1 MKKQLLLIFISFFAW
16 QTWGQTVIPN
26 NQINCGGCAILNG
39 GFDTPSFTAIYTFD
53 QPSFITTIETACQY
67 NGGGLVGAMNMIV
80 YFGPTSTGPW
90 YQMANINIGTST
102 TMTTY
107 STPPINKITQYIKFV
122 CNRTT
127 SGCIGGCYYFNPQV
141 IYGQPIITS
150 SVASP
155 LMNGACTVLTSAAI
169 GETYQWSTGATTQTI
184 SVCNSGVYTCTVTN
198 TSFTGNQ
205 DHVASISVSTLGQ
218 QDNLP
223 GPNGEVY
230 AIYKNGNNV
239 YIGGD
244 FNAIGPI
251 TGSGAQIDT
260 TTAIANTN
268 LPRVDGT
275 INTTISDGAGGWFI
289 GGTFT
294 RVGNYLINN
303 LAHINA
309 NNTVDVGFKPEP
321 NGAVYTLKLDNAV
334 LYIGGAFTNV
344 KGLANNYIAKLNKI
358 NGSPVFWN
366 ANANGI
372 VRSIDQY
379 ADQVI
384 VGGNFTSL
392 GGGARNYLGAVD
404 SIFVQLNAWNPNP
417 NAAVYKVYVNG
428 TKLYAGGDFTTIGG
442 VSKQYG
448 CGFTLPA
455 FTTDGYNMGANSRI
469 HDFVLNNN
477 ILYAA
482 GTFTLIGGAA
492 RNYVAGMNYLN
503 AVANTFNATADGI
516 VYSLAISSNK
526 LMVGGAFSNIGGAA
540 RNRIATLSLTSGTAT
555 AWNPNVIGLKG
566 TTSVV
571 NSIATN
577 STNIYAGGYF
587 YSVGASTRNNIASL
601 DATTGLLTAWNP
613 NANSI
618 VRAIYADNT
627 NVYLGGDF
635 TTVNGSILKNRIAQ
649 INATTGT
656 ATGWNPNADG
666 AVNALTA
673 KGTTLF
679 VGGAFANIGGGA
691 RAKIASLSTSSGGAT
706 AFNPTANGNVNALS
720 IGGDTLYVGGAF
732 TTIGGQTRN
741 RVAAYGITSSA
752 LLATNPNAN
761 NTVNA
766 LSFANNKLYIA
777 GTFTNIAAANRTYLA
792 EYDVVG
798 NALTSLDAYFVTSSG
813 INVLFSS
820 DVSLYQGGGYNFAN
834 QGQPINNLSAINTAS
849 SAVGYWQPQPDDIIR
864 TIFAATDKVYVGGR
878 FKTITSRYQ
887 PYFASTDLFVSSNSA
902 PVLTSLASNT
912 ICVGDTI
919 KVNGSGFIGVSSVN
933 IGTTAMSFSVISSNL
948 IKVFTT
954 TNITGILSVTN
965 PIGTTTI
972 SPSVTVSALPSASIT
987 AVGTTTF
994 CQGSNTLL
1002 NANTGAGL
1010 TYLWSLNG
1018 TTISGATAATY
1029 SAIAAGIY
1037 SVSVKNAGG
1046 CSKQSNGI
1054 TVTVNAAPTASIS
1067 AVGSTSICQ
1076 GSNSVLNA
1084 NTGTGLSYQWTQNGA
1099 NISGATAA
1107 SYSATAAGSY
1117 AVVVTNT
1124 LNCNATSN
1132 TASVTVNTLPVVTA
1146 NATSTVVCTGQ
1157 SITLTGGGATTYAW
1171 SGGVTNGVSFAP
1183 TVNATYTVTGTAA
1196 TGCTNTATK
1205 AITVNTLPV
1214 VTANATSSAVCLG
1227 QTTTLS
1233 GGGANTYAWSG
1244 GVTNGVAFAPTVNAT
1259 YTVTGTAATGCTNT
1273 ATKQITVNNLPTVTA
1288 NATSTVVCSGQSITL
1303 TGGGASTYAWSGGVT
1318 NGVSFA
1324 PTVNATY
1331 TVTGTDVN
1339 GCINTATKAITVNN
1353 LPTVTANAT
1362 STVVCSGQSI
1372 TLTGGGASTY
1382 AWSGGVTNGVAFAPT
1397 VNATYTVTGTAA
1409 TGCTNTATKA
1419 ITVNT
1424 LPVVTANAT
1433 SSAVCLGQTTTLS
1446 GGGANTYAWSGG
1458 ITNGVAFAPTVN
1470 ATYTVTGTDVN
1481 GCINTATKAI
1491 TVNNL
1496 PTVTANATSTVVCS
1510 GQSITLT
1517 GGGASTYAWSGGVT
1531 NGVSFAPTV
1540 NATYTVTGTDVNGC
1554 SSTAT
1559 KAITVNNLPTVTAN
1573 ATSTVVCS
1581 GQAITLTGGGANTY
1595 AWSGGVTNG
1604 VSFAPTVNATYTVT
1618 GMDVNGCSNTAT
1630 KPITVNNLPTVTAN
1644 ATSSAVCLGQ
1654 TTTLSGGGAT
1664 TYAWSGGV
1672 TNGVSFAP
1680 TVNATYTVTGTDV
1693 NGCINTATKAIT
1705 VNNLPT
1711 VTANATSTV
1720 VCSGQSIT
1728 LSGGGA
1734 NTYAWSGGVTNGVSF
1749 APTVNATY
1757 TVTGTDVNGCSS
1769 TGVQSIIVN
1778 NLPAANIN
1786 TSGPT
1791 TFCSGGSVILTADA
1805 SNSYL
1810 WSNGATTQ
1818 SISTSQSGSYT
1829 VQVTDING
1837 CSASSS
1843 VTSVNVNPTLVA
1855 NITASGATTFCQG
1868 GSVLLTANSAST
1880 YLWSNG
1886 AITQTINVTQAG
1898 SYSVQLTSG
1907 AGCSGTSSITTIVVN
1922 PLPNVTLNSIQSP
1935 LCVNN
1940 STVALIGNPAG
1951 GVYSGTGVSG
1961 ASFNPTTAGAG
1972 TYTVSY
1978 NYTDVNTCSATAS
1991 QSVEVSICTGIV
2003 AMNNESIS
2011 IYPNPATTVINVK
2024 MSTALINNAIIEL
2037 YDATGK
2043 LINQQQ
2049 VTNEFTSLNIIE
2061 LSNGI
2066 YTVRIITD
2074 NEQTIKRIIKQQ

>member
-1 MKKQLLLIFISFFAW
+1 MKKIITLFTILVFTKTF
-16 QTWGQTVIPN
+16 GQTGTLIINDPSFGVSVTNADNASICYTASAAQTGVLFDN
-26 NQINCGGCAILNG
+26 LGLQGGSAAIRFNCGVSNTVGNVLSEIVFDVKREVRLNLFKLIG
-39 GFDTPSFTAIYTFD
+39 GFSNFRNSYFTMLQSGATASGPWSTLAIT
-53 QPSFITTIETACQY
+53 QGTIT
-67 NGGGLVGAMNMIV
+67 LVGLKNITDFSLNLPKTSRYWKITIGADTAV
-80 YFGPTSTGPW
+80 GTSTGW
-90 YQMANINIGTST
+90 YISSAFEISLYELPLITASVANPLIN
-102 TMTTY
+102 
-107 STPPINKITQYIKFV
+107 
-122 CNRTT
+122 
-127 SGCIGGCYYFNPQV
+127 GGC
-141 IYGQPIITS
+141 T
-150 SVASP
+150 
-155 LMNGACTVLTSAAI
+155 LLTATTP

-244 FNAIGPI
+244 FNAVGPI

-309 NNTVDVGFKPEP
+309 NNTVDVGFKPQP
-321 NGAVYTLKLDNAV
+321 NGAVFTLKLDNAV
-334 LYIGGAFTNV
+334 LYIGGAFTTV

-384 VGGNFTSL
+384 VGGDFTSL

-503 AVANTFNATADGI
+503 ALANTFNATADGI

-526 LMVGGAFSNIGGAA
+526 LMVGGAFANIGGAA

-577 STNIYAGGYF
+577 STNVYAGGYF

-666 AVNALTA
+666 TVNALTA

-706 AFNPTANGNVNALS
+706 AFNPTANGDVNALS

-732 TTIGGQTRN
+732 TLIGGQTRN

-777 GTFTNIAAANRTYLA
+777 GTFTNIAAANRNYLA
-792 EYDVVG
+792 EYNVVS
-798 NALTSLDAYFVTSSG
+798 NTLTSLDASFVTSSG
-813 INVLFSS
+813 INALFSS
-820 DVSLYQGGGYNFAN
+820 GVSLYQGGGYNFAN
-834 QGQPINNLSAINTAS
+834 QGLPINNLSAINTAS
-849 SAVGYWQPQPDDIIR
+849 AAVGYWQPQPDDIIR
-864 TIFAATDKVYVGGR
+864 TIFAGTDKVYVGGR

-887 PYFASTDLFVSSNSA
+887 PYFASTDLFVSSNSK
-902 PVLTSLASNT
+902 PILTSLSSNT
-912 ICVGDTI
+912 LCVGDTI
-919 KVNGSGFIGVSSVN
+919 NINGSGFVSVSAVK
-933 IGTTAMSFSVISSNL
+933 IGTTAMTYSVISSNL

-954 TNITGILSVTN
+954 TNITGIISVTN

-1002 NANTGAGL
+1002 SANTGTGL

-1029 SAIAAGIY
+1029 SATAAGIY

-1054 TVTVNAAPTASIS
+1054 TVTVNAAPTASITS
-1067 AVGSTSICQ
+1067 VGSNTICQ
-1076 GSNSVLNA
+1076 GNSLVLNA
-1084 NTGTGLSYQWTQNGA
+1084 STGAGLTYQWKQNGV

-1132 TASVTVNTLPVVTA
+1132 TVSVTVNTLPIVTA

-1171 SGGVTNGVSFAP
+1171 SGGVTNGTAFTPTATTIYTVTGTAATGCTNIATRQITVNTLPVVTANATSTAVCLGQATTLTGGGANTYAWSGGVTNGTAFTPTATTIYTVTGTAATGCTNTATKQITVNTLP
-1183 TVNATYTVTGTAA
+1183 TVTANATSTIVCSGQAITLTGAGASTYVWSGGVTNGIAFTPTANATYTVTGTAA

-1205 AITVNTLPV
+1205 QITVNTLPV
-1214 VTANATSSAVCLG
+1214 VTANATSTVVCSG
-1227 QTTTLS
+1227 QAITLT
-1233 GGGANTYAWSG
+1233 GAGASTYAWSG
-1244 GVTNGVAFAPTVNAT
+1244 GVTNGVSFAPTVNAT

-1288 NATSTVVCSGQSITL
+1288 NATSTAVCLGQATTL
-1303 TGGGASTYAWSGGVT
+1303 TGGGASTYVWSGGV
-1318 NGVSFA
+1318 
-1324 PTVNATY
+1324 
-1331 TVTGTDVN
+1331 
-1339 GCINTATKAITVNN
+1339 
-1353 LPTVTANAT
+1353 
-1362 STVVCSGQSI
+1362 
-1372 TLTGGGASTY
+1372 
-1382 AWSGGVTNGVAFAPT
+1382 
-1397 VNATYTVTGTAA
+1397 
-1409 TGCTNTATKA
+1409 
-1419 ITVNT
+1419 
-1424 LPVVTANAT
+1424 
-1433 SSAVCLGQTTTLS
+1433 
-1446 GGGANTYAWSGG
+1446 
-1458 ITNGVAFAPTVN
+1458 TNGVAFAPTVN

-1481 GCINTATKAI
+1481 GCINTATKQIA
-1491 TVNNL
+1491 
-1496 PTVTANATSTVVCS
+1496 
-1510 GQSITLT
+1510 
-1517 GGGASTYAWSGGVT
+1517 
-1531 NGVSFAPTV
+1531 
-1540 NATYTVTGTDVNGC
+1540 
-1554 SSTAT
+1554 
-1559 KAITVNNLPTVTAN
+1559 
-1573 ATSTVVCS
+1573 
-1581 GQAITLTGGGANTY
+1581 
-1595 AWSGGVTNG
+1595 
-1604 VSFAPTVNATYTVT
+1604 
-1618 GMDVNGCSNTAT
+1618 
-1630 KPITVNNLPTVTAN
+1630 
-1644 ATSSAVCLGQ
+1644 
-1654 TTTLSGGGAT
+1654 
-1664 TYAWSGGV
+1664 
-1672 TNGVSFAP
+1672 
-1680 TVNATYTVTGTDV
+1680 
-1693 NGCINTATKAIT
+1693 

-1757 TVTGTDVNGCSS
+1757 TVTGTDVNGCINTATKAITVNNLPTVTANATSTAVCLGQATTLTGAGASTYVWSGGVTNGVAFTPTVNATYTVTGTDVNGCSS
-1769 TGVQSIIVN
+1769 AGVQSIIVN

-1791 TFCSGGSVILTADA
+1791 TFCQGGSVILTADA

-1818 SISTSQSGSYT
+1818 TVSATQTNNYT
-1829 VQVTDING
+1829 VQVTDNNG

-1855 NITASGATTFCQG
+1855 NITAAGATTFCQG
-1868 GSVLLTANSAST
+1868 GSVLLTANSASS

-1907 AGCSGTSSITTIVVN
+1907 AGCSGSSSITTIVVN
-1922 PLPNVTLNSIQSP
+1922 PSPNVTLGSIQSP

-1940 STVALIGNPAG
+1940 ATVPLSGNPAG
-1951 GVYSGTGVSG
+1951 GVYSGIGVSG
-1961 ASFNPTTAGAG
+1961 SSFDPSVSGAG
-1972 TYTVSY
+1972 TFTVNY
-1978 NYTDVNTCSATAS
+1978 NYTDANTCSATAS
-1991 QSVEVSICTGIV
+1991 QSVNVNLCTGIV
-2003 AMNNESIS
+2003 ELNSESIS
-2011 IYPNPATTVINVK
+2011 IYPNPASNMINVK
-2024 MSTALINNAIIEL
+2024 MNTTLINNATLEL

-2043 LINQQQ
+2043 LIAQQK
-2049 VTNEFTSLNIIE
+2049 VVNEYSALNISG
-2061 LSNGI
+2061 LANGI
-2066 YTVRIITD
+2066 YTVRIIID
-2074 NEQTIKRIIKQQ
+2074 NEQIIKRIVKQQ

>member
-1 MKKQLLLIFISFFAW
+1 MKKILSLIIFAYCI
-16 QTWGQTVIPN
+16 QNYLVGQTLITNGANFGISCTNSKYNLSAPNGAIPCSTMN
-26 NQINCGGCAILNG
+26 AVQTSILFDGDCASNIMFNCASCSSSSVNSEIIFDTKRSVQLAKIILKGGRPSLGSATPVQLFTSSSQFGPWTQIGITFNQNVPAVVCAINTREITYTISNPKVSQFWKFTIAGNPGGCALGFDYNFTLEIALYELPLITTSVANPLING
-39 GFDTPSFTAIYTFD
+39 GCTILTANTP
-53 QPSFITTIETACQY
+53 
-67 NGGGLVGAMNMIV
+67 
-80 YFGPTSTGPW
+80 
-90 YQMANINIGTST
+90 
-102 TMTTY
+102 
-107 STPPINKITQYIKFV
+107 
-122 CNRTT
+122 
-127 SGCIGGCYYFNPQV
+127 
-141 IYGQPIITS
+141 
-150 SVASP
+150 
-155 LMNGACTVLTSAAI
+155 

-205 DHVASISVSTLGQ
+205 DHVASIAVTTLGQ

-244 FNAIGPI
+244 FNAVGPI

-260 TTAIANTN
+260 TTAIANTS

-294 RVGNYLINN
+294 RVGNYVINN
-303 LAHINA
+303 LAHINP

-321 NGAVYTLKLDNAV
+321 NGAVFTLKLDNAV
-334 LYIGGAFTNV
+334 LYIGGAFTTV

-372 VRSIDQY
+372 VRSIAQY

-384 VGGNFTSL
+384 VGGDFTSL

-503 AVANTFNATADGI
+503 ALANTFNATADGI

-577 STNIYAGGYF
+577 SNNIYAGGYF

-706 AFNPTANGNVNALS
+706 AFNPTANGDVNALS

-798 NALTSLDAYFVTSSG
+798 NALTSLDASFVTSSG
-813 INVLFSS
+813 INALFSS

-849 SAVGYWQPQPDDIIR
+849 AAVGYWQPQPDDIIR

-887 PYFASTDLFVSSNSA
+887 PYFASTDLFVSSNSK
-902 PVLTSLASNT
+902 PILTSLSSNT

-919 KVNGSGFIGVSSVN
+919 KVNGSGFIGVSAVK
-933 IGTTAMSFSVISSNL
+933 IGTTVMTYSVISSNL

-987 AVGTTTF
+987 SVGSTSV
-994 CQGSNTLL
+994 CQGSSALL

-1244 GVTNGVAFAPTVNAT
+1244 GITNGVAFAPTVNAT

-1288 NATSTVVCSGQSITL
+1288 NATSTVVCNGQSITL
-1303 TGGGASTYAWSGGVT
+1303 TGGGAS
-1318 NGVSFA
+1318 
-1324 PTVNATY
+1324 
-1331 TVTGTDVN
+1331 
-1339 GCINTATKAITVNN
+1339 
-1353 LPTVTANAT
+1353 
-1362 STVVCSGQSI
+1362 
-1372 TLTGGGASTY
+1372 
-1382 AWSGGVTNGVAFAPT
+1382 
-1397 VNATYTVTGTAA
+1397 
-1409 TGCTNTATKA
+1409 
-1419 ITVNT
+1419 
-1424 LPVVTANAT
+1424 
-1433 SSAVCLGQTTTLS
+1433 
-1446 GGGANTYAWSGG
+1446 
-1458 ITNGVAFAPTVN
+1458 
-1470 ATYTVTGTDVN
+1470 
-1481 GCINTATKAI
+1481 
-1491 TVNNL
+1491 
-1496 PTVTANATSTVVCS
+1496 
-1510 GQSITLT
+1510 
-1517 GGGASTYAWSGGVT
+1517 
-1531 NGVSFAPTV
+1531 
-1540 NATYTVTGTDVNGC
+1540 
-1554 SSTAT
+1554 
-1559 KAITVNNLPTVTAN
+1559 
-1573 ATSTVVCS
+1573 
-1581 GQAITLTGGGANTY
+1581 
-1595 AWSGGVTNG
+1595 
-1604 VSFAPTVNATYTVT
+1604 
-1618 GMDVNGCSNTAT
+1618 
-1630 KPITVNNLPTVTAN
+1630 
-1644 ATSSAVCLGQ
+1644 
-1654 TTTLSGGGAT
+1654 
-1664 TYAWSGGV
+1664 
-1672 TNGVSFAP
+1672 
-1680 TVNATYTVTGTDV
+1680 
-1693 NGCINTATKAIT
+1693 
-1705 VNNLPT
+1705 
-1711 VTANATSTV
+1711 
-1720 VCSGQSIT
+1720 
-1728 LSGGGA
+1728 
-1734 NTYAWSGGVTNGVSF
+1734 TYAWSGGVTNGVSF

-1922 PLPNVTLNSIQSP
+1922 PLQNVTLNSIQSP